1 MYPTI
6 PLAGLGLL
14 ALLAVPAAAADR
26 PLPRSQEWPAYVA
39 PRTYNWNGLYAGLH
53 AGGAFDR
60 FDGATARKSRNE
72 FLLGGQLGYN
82 LQLGSMV
89 FGMES
94 DLSMNGFGKGSGRG
108 GSISADMRYLGTLK
122 ARAGF
127 AFDRVLVY
135 GTGGLAYGSLKATD
149 GLLSRSKSAMGYVL
163 GAGAEYGI
171 TDHLSA
177 KLEYNYVSLGKQ
189 TFQLGSGRTK
199 IGVTEHLVKAGLN
212 YRF

>member
-1 MYPTI
+1 MYRTVPM
-6 PLAGLGLL
+6 AGLGLL
-14 ALLAVPAAAADR
+14 ALFAVPAAAADR
-26 PLPRSQEWPAYVA
+26 PLPRTQEWPSYVA

-72 FLLGGQLGYN
+72 ILLGGQVGYN
-82 LQLGSMV
+82 LQLGNMV

-94 DLSMNGFGKGSGRG
+94 DLSMNGFGKGSRRG
-108 GSISADMRYLGTLK
+108 GGTSADMRYLGTLK
-122 ARAGF
+122 ARAGV

-135 GTGGLAYGSLKATD
+135 GTGGLAYGGFKATD
-149 GLLSRSKSAMGYVL
+149 GLVSKSKRKLGYVV

-171 TDHLSA
+171 TDNLSA
-177 KLEYNYVSLGKQ
+177 KLEYNYVSLGKES
-189 TFQLGSGRTK
+189 FQLGSGRTK